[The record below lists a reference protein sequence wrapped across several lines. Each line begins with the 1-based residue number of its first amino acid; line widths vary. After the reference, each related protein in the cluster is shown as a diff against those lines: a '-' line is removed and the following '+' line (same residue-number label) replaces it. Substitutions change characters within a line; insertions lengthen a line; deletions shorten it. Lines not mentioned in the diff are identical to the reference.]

1 MASAPQTGRAVVSST
16 APRPR
21 RRLRLAAAVV
31 SVGVLLTSGVA
42 WAGVTRYVG
51 QVTQISIPGLAAPEG
66 AGSSAPMT
74 ILLVAS
80 DSRAGLTRAEADKL
94 HLGTADYGRPRTDT
108 MMLVHIGADA
118 NAVTVVSLPRDTL
131 ATIPAF
137 TDDQGRRHPAHQA
150 KLNAAY
156 EEGGAKAMV
165 ATVESMTGVTIN
177 HYVEV
182 NFNGFLQMVDAV
194 GGVEVCL
201 VKPLKDQKSGLD
213 LPAGRQ
219 TISGPQAL
227 AYVRA
232 RYVDPTADLGR
243 MKRQQR
249 FVASIVKKA
258 TSAGTI
264 LNPIKLNGF
273 LSAVAGSITTDSG
286 LGRDQI
292 LALADRL
299 KGTNPGNVA
308 FTTVPLEGDKR
319 VAGLGD
325 VLVWDPVRSRQ
336 LFTAIKDDTPIVPP
350 ASASPSAS
358 ASASVP
364 AVTVAPGKV
373 TVKVLNGTST
383 NGLGTKAANDLAA
396 VGFAISGRATNAP
409 SPVGAATVVSY
420 DPRYDQSA
428 RTVAAAI
435 PGSTLTAVAG
445 LGRTIQVTVG
455 TSYAG
460 ARRVTVSAG
469 STPSARPSVV
479 EARTAADDLCS

>member
-1 MASAPQTGRAVVSST
+1 MASAPTTGRAVVSST

-21 RRLRLAAAVV
+21 RGLRIVAAVV
-31 SVGVLLTSGVA
+31 SAGVLLTSGVA

-51 QVTQISIPGLAAPEG
+51 QVTHISIPGLAPAED

-80 DSRAGLTRAEADKL
+80 DSRAGLTRAEANTL
-94 HLGTADYGRPRTDT
+94 HLGTANYGMPRTDT

-137 TDDQGRRHPAHQA
+137 TDDQGRKHNAHQA

-156 EEGGAKAMV
+156 EEGGARAMV

-201 VKPLKDQKSGLD
+201 VKPLKDQKSGLN

-243 MKRQQR
+243 MKRQQK

-308 FTTVPLEGDKR
+308 FTTVPLEAPRR
-319 VAGLGD
+319 VAGLGS
-325 VLVWDPVRSRQ
+325 VLVWDPVKSRQ
-336 LFTAIKDDTPIVPP
+336 LFTAIRNDTPIVAPVT
-350 ASASPSAS
+350 PSAS
-358 ASASVP
+358 ASAPPV
-364 AVTVAPGKV
+364 VTVAPGKV

-383 NGLGTKAANDLAA
+383 TGLGTKAANDLAA
-396 VGFAISGRATNAP
+396 VGFAISGRAANAP
-409 SPVGAATVVSY
+409 SPVGTATVVSY

-435 PGSTLTAVAG
+435 PGSTLNAVAG

-460 ARRVTVSAG
+460 ARKVTVSTG